1 MNMKTFLS
9 LLLVLITTP
18 ICLSQDINHSTS
30 EIKDIPKSSASEK
43 QFILAFQKK
52 TDDSKSHYIMEN
64 QKVVVIT
71 RNEEKIKGFLQIKNS
86 ATIVVSGKE
95 IPISSIQIIKKPNK
109 GLRIFGAILG
119 SITAITIPIGIG
131 SAAVLIFEPFY
142 ASPLYLLAAK
152 KTFNLEFKY
161 NMYVLKSE

>member
-1 MNMKTFLS
+1 MKTFSTFLMVLFAGITFFGQDANLS
-9 LLLVLITTP
+9 NFKMEEVQESNE
-18 ICLSQDINHSTS
+18 SQ
-30 EIKDIPKSSASEK
+30 K
-43 QFILAFQKK
+43 QYVLAFQKK
-52 TDDSKSHYIMEN
+52 ADDSKSHFIMQN
-64 QKVVVIT
+64 QKVVVISK
-71 RNEEKIKGFLQIKNS
+71 NKEKIKGILQIQNS
-86 ATIVVSGKE
+86 SIIVVSGKK

-152 KTFNLEFKY
+152 KTFNLEYKY
-161 NMYVLKSE
+161 NMYVLESD

>member
-1 MNMKTFLS
+1 MKTFLS
-9 LLLVLITTP
+9 FILVLITST
-18 ICLSQDINHSTS
+18 ICLCQNTHHSSS
-30 EIKDIPKSSASEK
+30 EIKDVLKTNEREK
-43 QFILAFQKK
+43 QFILALQKK

-109 GLRIFGAILG
+109 GIRIFGAILG
-119 SITAITIPIGIG
+119 SITAITIPMGIG